1 MKTARCETLSHRAVC
16 CDKRKLRLL
25 SHHHLAGL
33 VDVAA
38 AEGDDQIAL
47 PGVLLD
53 PLGGLLQTVHQNR
66 AGDLSGQFCTGNGGI
81 CLLYTSDAA
90 DEL

>member
-1 MKTARCETLSHRAVC
+1 MSRTFWKNEQTSSDITAFLNKSRKNGPAALSIQRDGATYFIGWTL
-16 CDKRKLRLL
+16 LII

-53 PLGGLLQTVHQNR
+53 PLGGLL
-66 AGDLSGQFCTGNGGI
+66 
-81 CLLYTSDAA
+81 
-90 DEL
+90 